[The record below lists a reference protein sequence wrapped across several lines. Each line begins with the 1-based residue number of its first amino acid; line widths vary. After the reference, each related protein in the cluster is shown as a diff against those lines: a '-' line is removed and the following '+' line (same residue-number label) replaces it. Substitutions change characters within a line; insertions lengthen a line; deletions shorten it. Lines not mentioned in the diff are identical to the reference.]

1 MEKKKGLRRELK
13 TLRKNINKKITA
25 FTNMVLLGIKISIIA
40 LIVFIS
46 ALIFIVRPL
55 NIKNNFAATQTYE
68 EKITHDLSRE
78 EFLERVTPDAMSVA
92 QKQNIR
98 PSLLVA
104 QAALESNWGNSS
116 LARESNNL
124 FGIKGSSGKIYPT
137 TEYENNEKKNV
148 DAAFKEYRSVYAS
161 MEDYAV
167 LLNEGTS
174 WNAELYAEVI
184 NADNYTDAALAIQEA
199 GYATDPA
206 YSEKIIKIIEQ
217 YELYKLDEQ
226 I

>member
-1 MEKKKGLRRELK
+1 
-13 TLRKNINKKITA
+13 
-25 FTNMVLLGIKISIIA
+25 MVLLGIKISIIA

-55 NIKNNFAATQTYE
+55 NIKKNFAATQTYE
-68 EKITHDLSRE
+68 EKITYDLSRE
-78 EFLERVTPDAMSVA
+78 EFLERVAPDAVSIA

-116 LARESNNL
+116 LARESNNF

-148 DAAFKEYRSVYAS
+148 DAAFKEYRSAYAS
-161 MEDYAV
+161 MEDYAI

-174 WNAELYAEVI
+174 WNSELYAEVI